1 MLLSQLV
8 FQAVKN
14 VKYIDDTDF
23 NVDDFRI
30 GTYIINRD
38 LDYINSINNVF
49 APLNE
54 AIHRL
59 SDRGKI
65 KNKTTCLG
73 MGKTTYELPVN
84 PDTKTSD
91 VKSILNAFVLD
102 EDMNYLRLPFREF
115 GRDKVIVQIGG
126 FTNSP
131 IWIEYQQDIPHFD
144 YTSFDYSNGN
154 EIDVELKD
162 YGISDTACSYI
173 IEYVQGRLNETIA
186 PELANMH
193 ITRAEQY
200 FEDLE
205 EQQTSFDQQ
214 VVFSKYRIED

>member
-14 VKYIDDTDF
+14 VKYIDDIEF
-23 NVDDFRI
+23 NIDDFRK
-30 GTYIINRD
+30 GTYDPD
-38 LDYINSINNVF
+38 LDYRNSINNVF

-59 SDRGKI
+59 SDRNKI
-65 KNKTTCLG
+65 QNKTTCLG
-73 MGKTTYELPVN
+73 MGVQLYDLPIN
-84 PDTKTSD
+84 QETHTLD
-91 VKSILNAFVLD
+91 VKKVVNAFVMD
-102 EDMNYLRLPFREF
+102 DNMNYLRLPFRQL
-115 GRDKVIVQIGG
+115 GRDKIIISIGNLTT
-126 FTNSP
+126 FP
-131 IWIEYQQDIPHFD
+131 VWIEYQQDIPHFD
-144 YTSFDYSNGN
+144 YTSYSYHKNKAV
-154 EIDVELKD
+154 DVELKD
-162 YGISDTACSYI
+162 YGITDTACSYI
-173 IEYVQGRLNETIA
+173 IEYVQGKLNETIA

-214 VVFSKYRIED
+214 VVYNTYGIED

>member
-65 KNKTTCLG
+65 KNK
-73 MGKTTYELPVN
+73 
-84 PDTKTSD
+84 
-91 VKSILNAFVLD
+91 
-102 EDMNYLRLPFREF
+102 
-115 GRDKVIVQIGG
+115 
-126 FTNSP
+126 
-131 IWIEYQQDIPHFD
+131 
-144 YTSFDYSNGN
+144 
-154 EIDVELKD
+154 
-162 YGISDTACSYI
+162 YG
-173 IEYVQGRLNETIA
+173 
-186 PELANMH
+186 H
-193 ITRAEQY
+193 
-200 FEDLE
+200 
-205 EQQTSFDQQ
+205 
-214 VVFSKYRIED
+214 